1 MPGGVHTLEHK
12 MGRKKL
18 KKANYLSLATFRK
31 SGVAVATPVWFAEEG
46 DNFYIFSA
54 GNAGKMKRLRN
65 SPRCHIAACTMNG
78 RITGDQ
84 VEAQGHILTDTADID
99 AALAALR
106 RKYGWQ
112 MALTNT
118 LSRLSG
124 KMDQRAY
131 IGVTPD

>member
-1 MPGGVHTLEHK
+1 

-54 GNAGKMKRLRN
+54 GNAGKIKRLRN
-65 SPRCHIAACTMNG
+65 SPRCEIAACTMNG
-78 RITGDQ
+78 RITGDR
-84 VEAQGHILTDTADID
+84 VEAQGRILTDTADID
-99 AALAALR
+99 TALAALR

-124 KMDQRAY
+124 KMDQRLY